1 MNQDELRVNE
11 RIRISPIRLI
21 DEAGEQVGIVPT
33 EEARRL
39 ATERGLDL
47 GEVAPQARPPVCRL
61 MDYGKYKYEQ
71 ARKAREARKKQHTIQ
86 VKEVKLRP
94 KIEEHDLEFKLRHAR
109 RFLAE
114 GDKVK
119 FTLTFR
125 GREVTRPELGRRV
138 LERVRE
144 ELGADGNV
152 EADISHE
159 GRTLTM
165 VLAPK
170 REGELRRSE
179 HVKES

>member
-1 MNQDELRVNE
+1 MSQDELRVNE

-21 DEAGEQVGIVPT
+21 DERGEQVGIVPT

-39 ATERGLDL
+39 AGERGLDL
-47 GEVAPQARPPVCRL
+47 VEVAPQARPPVCRL

-94 KIEEHDLEFKLRHAR
+94 KIEAHDLEFKLRHAR
-109 RFLAE
+109 RFLRE

-119 FTLTFR
+119 FTLGFR

-144 ELGADGNV
+144 ELRGAGSV
-152 EADISHE
+152 EVDISHE
-159 GRTLTM
+159 GRTMTM
-165 VLAPK
+165 VLAPR
-170 REGELRRSE
+170 RESAPETDSTGST
-179 HVKES
+179 